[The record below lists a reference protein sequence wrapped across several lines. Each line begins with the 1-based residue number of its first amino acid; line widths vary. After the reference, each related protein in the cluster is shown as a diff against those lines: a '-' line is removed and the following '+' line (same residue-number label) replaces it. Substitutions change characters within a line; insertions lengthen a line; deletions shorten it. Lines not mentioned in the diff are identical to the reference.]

1 MHTNSINAWRECQ
14 ELFSNRE
21 LMILNFL
28 EVHKN
33 EEFTDREIMCRLGF
47 SDPNAVRPRTACGT
61 PKHGGRLAC
70 VRSKA
75 NKNGKRWQKGFKK
88 AAEKGNKKAVKAVK
102 RKFQKGN
109 LVVAP
114 CPKKMQE

>member
-28 EVHKN
+28 EVHKT

-47 SDPNAVRPRTACGT
+47 SDPNAVRPRITGLISGT
-61 PKHGGRLAC
+61 PKHDGGFVEEAGNIVC
-70 VRSKA
+70 PITNKTVRIVKV
-75 NKNGKRWQKGFKK
+75 
-88 AAEKGNKKAVKAVK
+88 AAPKP
-102 RKFQKGN
+102 N
-109 LVVAP
+109 L
-114 CPKKMQE
+114 QTILEL